1 MSSPRFNISI
11 RARAILL
18 FTLLIGLSIASSALV
33 YQRIAGI
40 GASVDRQAE
49 SIREQ
54 VSAIGEQS
62 ELIDGQRALAVFSEG
77 VTAARQHL
85 GAMQYWYFHA
95 ALNADRESLEKAE
108 ASSNDLSLDLQALAT
123 ADPGL
128 SSQVDEMMASVKQ
141 YRLVGTKMF
150 EFFDKSMMLMG
161 RSMAEV
167 AREEAVSLA
176 GQLDNIEAA
185 YQQRELELT
194 EGVLQAGAQV
204 RAASEGVAESG
215 RTIREEIDQAAGV
228 SLAMAAVLVVAAILL
243 GTLFLHSLLKPV
255 RHLGQR
261 IVEIQSANDLRGTL
275 GYERRDELSVIAHA
289 FDQMLARFGGLIG
302 HVANSSSELGDV
314 ASRGRESSQSLSEQ
328 VGRQQHETGMVASA
342 ANEVTAT
349 AEGVRKNADRAAS
362 LSDEVSDLTGQG
374 GQSADQSVV
383 AMTCLEERIEGV
395 ASTMRELSKRSEAI
409 GRVVDVI
416 RGISEKT
423 NLLALNA
430 AIEAARAGDMG
441 CGFAIV
447 ADEVRGLA
455 QQTANSTSEIDEL
468 VSSLQKE
475 ADNAVGLVELSRQ
488 DSLQTRERIR
498 ECSSSL
504 ALIDD
509 KAKEVRALNQHVAQ
523 AAFEQSEAVRNI
535 DENLINLKNQIEEI
549 SGSARSSQSMTNT
562 LASLSDVLK
571 ENICQF
577 RY

>member
-1 MSSPRFNISI
+1 
-11 RARAILL
+11 
-18 FTLLIGLSIASSALV
+18 
-33 YQRIAGI
+33 
-40 GASVDRQAE
+40 
-49 SIREQ
+49 
-54 VSAIGEQS
+54 
-62 ELIDGQRALAVFSEG
+62 
-77 VTAARQHL
+77 
-85 GAMQYWYFHA
+85 
-95 ALNADRESLEKAE
+95 
-108 ASSNDLSLDLQALAT
+108 
-123 ADPGL
+123 
-128 SSQVDEMMASVKQ
+128 
-141 YRLVGTKMF
+141 
-150 EFFDKSMMLMG
+150 
-161 RSMAEV
+161 
-167 AREEAVSLA
+167 
-176 GQLDNIEAA
+176 
-185 YQQRELELT
+185 
-194 EGVLQAGAQV
+194 
-204 RAASEGVAESG
+204 
-215 RTIREEIDQAAGV
+215 
-228 SLAMAAVLVVAAILL
+228 
-243 GTLFLHSLLKPV
+243 
-255 RHLGQR
+255 
-261 IVEIQSANDLRGTL
+261 
-275 GYERRDELSVIAHA
+275 
-289 FDQMLARFGGLIG
+289 
-302 HVANSSSELGDV
+302 
-314 ASRGRESSQSLSEQ
+314 SLSEQ

-349 AEGVRKNADRAAS
+349 AEGVRENADRAAS

-441 CGFAIV
+441 RGFAIV